1 MLLNYETACVT
12 IGFITAITHLSP
24 SFLRSPCAAE
34 VPRGSTCQRWVHFS
48 CRSFRGCSNMLF
60 SLLSH
65 EWSSSLFHDR
75 FTHLYTHYV
84 YAQKHTWE
92 KSTSGDRIFFF
103 LIFPSEMER
112 KGVLPVL
119 PRRAPWQVSPFST
132 ASKAAQ
138 SLPYRLTQQHCCME
152 SPRAKTEAI
161 WRLLAWTHK
170 EKRKTFSALP
180 VQCCSHYYCLSYFS
194 SCGTTGLYYWPHCY
208 SRVSLISINNF
219 FF

>member
-1 MLLNYETACVT
+1 
-12 IGFITAITHLSP
+12 
-24 SFLRSPCAAE
+24 
-34 VPRGSTCQRWVHFS
+34 
-48 CRSFRGCSNMLF
+48 
-60 SLLSH
+60 
-65 EWSSSLFHDR
+65 
-75 FTHLYTHYV
+75 
-84 YAQKHTWE
+84 
-92 KSTSGDRIFFF
+92 
-103 LIFPSEMER
+103 MER

-152 SPRAKTEAI
+152 SPWAKTEAI

-219 FF
+219 FFFKKQYAFPAKPQTKTPKHTATPWAELKLMALYI